1 MLDEGKIDYII
12 TNKGAYTLKYDS
24 ILVNTS
30 REVFVANNLIRIAIE
45 NNVELCKLNSEV
57 QNTVKR
63 FYAGATVEANPKLD
77 RMIEEETE
85 RLKGGNW

>member
-1 MLDEGKIDYII
+1 MSQIGYII

-30 REVFVANNLIRIAIE
+30 REVFVANNLIQIAIE
-45 NNVELCKLNSEV
+45 DNTDPATLNSEV
-57 QNTVKR
+57 QNAVKR